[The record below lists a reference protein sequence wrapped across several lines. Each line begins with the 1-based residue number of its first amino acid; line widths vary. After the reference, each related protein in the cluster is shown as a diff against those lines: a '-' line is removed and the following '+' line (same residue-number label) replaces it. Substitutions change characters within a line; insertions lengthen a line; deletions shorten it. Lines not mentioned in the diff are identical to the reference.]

1 MLVAK
6 VSAHME
12 NERTVTGMADFTIL
26 SKPVAIRFECPFCE
40 NEVEIQWNKIEV
52 PDSWCDDW
60 SDIKCPYC
68 GKMVSLGEWT
78 YD

>member
-1 MLVAK
+1 MTG
-6 VSAHME
+6 SATAE
-12 NERTVTGMADFTIL
+12 NERTVTAMADFTIL

-40 NEVEIQWNKIEV
+40 SEVEIQWNKIKV

-60 SDIKCPYC
+60 DDIECPSC

>member
-1 MLVAK
+1 MMI
-6 VSAHME
+6 SAPTE
-12 NERTVTGMADFTIL
+12 KERTVTAMADFTIL
-26 SKPVAIRFECPFCE
+26 SKPVAISFECPFCE
-40 NEVEIQWNKIEV
+40 SEVEIPWNKIEV

-60 SDIKCPYC
+60 GDIECPSC